1 MERGWILGVVCF
13 AFMIV
18 GAVHTVWQIFKIVE
32 LDARSRGIKHP
43 GLWGFISANSNGAS
57 GLILYLIGRRNYP
70 VISLSEK
77 MKKEIDSRKR
87 TCVSCD
93 GGSRTCKF
101 RNSIGIGKKINIKK
115 IKK

>member
-43 GLWGFISANSNGAS
+43 GLWGFLSANSNGTS

-87 TCVSCD
+87 RVGVGLVFLAM
-93 GGSRTCKF
+93 GGAGLASL
-101 RNSIGIGKKINIKK
+101 GILLG
-115 IKK
+115 

>member
-43 GLWGFISANSNGAS
+43 GLWGFLSANSNGTS

-70 VISLSEK
+70 VISLTEK
-77 MKKEIDSRKR
+77 KKKEIDSRKR
-87 TCVSCD
+87 RVGVGLVFLAM
-93 GGSRTCKF
+93 GGAGLASL
-101 RNSIGIGKKINIKK
+101 GILLG
-115 IKK
+115 

>member
-43 GLWGFISANSNGAS
+43 GLWGFLSANSNGAS

-87 TCVSCD
+87 RVGAGLVFLAI
-93 GGSRTCKF
+93 GGAGLASL
-101 RNSIGIGKKINIKK
+101 GILLG
-115 IKK
+115 

>member
-13 AFMIV
+13 AFMIA

-43 GLWGFISANSNGAS
+43 GLWGFLSANSNGS
-57 GLILYLIGRRNYP
+57 SRLILYLIGRRNYP

-87 TCVSCD
+87 RVGVGLVFLAMGGAGLVSL
-93 GGSRTCKF
+93 
-101 RNSIGIGKKINIKK
+101 GILLG
-115 IKK
+115 

>member
-32 LDARSRGIKHP
+32 LDDRSRGIKHP
-43 GLWGFISANSNGAS
+43 GLWGFLSANSNGAS

-87 TCVSCD
+87 RVGVGLVFLAM
-93 GGSRTCKF
+93 GGAGLASL
-101 RNSIGIGKKINIKK
+101 GILLG
-115 IKK
+115 

>member
-87 TCVSCD
+87 RVGVGLVFLAMGGAGLVSL
-93 GGSRTCKF
+93 
-101 RNSIGIGKKINIKK
+101 GILLG
-115 IKK
+115 

>member
-43 GLWGFISANSNGAS
+43 GLWGFLSANSNGAS

-87 TCVSCD
+87 RVGVGLVFLAMGGAGLVSL
-93 GGSRTCKF
+93 
-101 RNSIGIGKKINIKK
+101 GILLG
-115 IKK
+115 

>member
-43 GLWGFISANSNGAS
+43 GLWGFLSANSNGTS
-57 GLILYLIGRRNYP
+57 GLILYLIGRRTYP

-87 TCVSCD
+87 RVGVGLVFLAM
-93 GGSRTCKF
+93 GGAGLASL
-101 RNSIGIGKKINIKK
+101 GILLG
-115 IKK
+115 